1 MARFSQSAAASRAAI
16 ISRMKV
22 SAFWTTS
29 GETMPE
35 AMVLTTSPPASMAP
49 AVSKMAAM
57 SSALPRVSALEPTAG
72 PMLLATSLAPML
84 SAM

>member
-1 MARFSQSAAASRAAI
+1 
-16 ISRMKV
+16 
-22 SAFWTTS
+22 
-29 GETMPE
+29 MPE